1 MKISPRGLALIKEF
15 EGFRGKAYLCPAG
28 VPTIGYGSTKGVTMD
43 DVRRGRTITRAQAE
57 KLLIEH
63 LEEYERGVE
72 AACKVEPNQNQFDAL
87 VSFAYNVGVA
97 AMRGSSVIKAHNRSD
112 FNAAAR
118 AFGLW
123 TKARVNGKLT
133 ELPGLV
139 RRRAAEAALYL
150 EPVAKAPTAAP
161 TDAQDAPT
169 EATVDMPQAVEPER
183 PMTQSHINRASVI
196 AGGTA
201 AAATVAETL
210 QTANSIKYGAQSLGD
225 WLVPLLLITV
235 VALCGYIVWERY
247 KQRKEGRA

>member
-1 MKISPRGLALIKEF
+1 MKTSPKGLSLIKEF

-28 VPTIGYGSTKGVTMD
+28 VPTIGYGSTNGVTMD
-43 DVRRGRTITRAQAE
+43 DVRRGRTITKAQAE
-57 KLLIEH
+57 KLLIEQ

-72 AACKVEPNQNQFDAL
+72 AACKVEPNQHQFDAL
-87 VSFAYNVGVA
+87 VSFAYNVGVS
-97 AMRGSSVIKAHNRSD
+97 AMRGSSVIKAHNRGD

-150 EPVAKAPTAAP
+150 EPVAEEKPVSTA
-161 TDAQDAPT
+161 DSQDAPT
-169 EATVDMPQAVEPER
+169 DMPQQVEPEK

-201 AAATVAETL
+201 AATTVAETL
-210 QTANSIKYGAQSLGD
+210 GTANSIKAGVQGLGD
-225 WLVPLLLITV
+225 WLVPLLLVVV

-247 KQRKEGRA
+247 QQRKDGRA

>member
-1 MKISPRGLALIKEF
+1 MKTSPKGLSLIKEF

-43 DVRRGRTITRAQAE
+43 DVRRGRTITKAQAE
-57 KLLIEH
+57 KLLIEQ

-97 AMRGSSVIKAHNRSD
+97 AMRGSSVIKAHNRGD

-150 EPVAKAPTAAP
+150 EPTAEKVVDEP
-161 TDAQDAPT
+161 IVQ
-169 EATVDMPQAVEPER
+169 EAAIDMPQAVEPEK

-210 QTANSIKYGAQSLGD
+210 GTANSIKAGVQGLGD
-225 WLVPLLLITV
+225 WLVPLLLVVV

-247 KQRKEGRA
+247 QQRKGGRA

>member
-1 MKISPRGLALIKEF
+1 MKISQKGLALIKQF

-43 DVRRGRTITRAQAE
+43 DVKRGRTITKAQAE

-97 AMRGSSVIKAHNRSD
+97 AMRGSSVIKAHNRGD

-150 EPVAKAPTAAP
+150 EPTAEKVVDEP
-161 TDAQDAPT
+161 IVQ
-169 EATVDMPQAVEPER
+169 EAAIDMPQAVEPEK

-210 QTANSIKYGAQSLGD
+210 GTANSIKASAEGLGE
-225 WLVPLLLITV
+225 WLVPLLLVIV
-235 VALCGYIVWERY
+235 IALCGYIVWERY
-247 KQRKEGRA
+247 KQRYEGRA